1 MKSQTSTERTKASQA
16 EKYRAESEEN
26 ISAIKQNQ
34 NVHNDNSAIWSLVVS
49 RVASA
54 VHTHIA
60 REEYQRKNWVPCL
73 KIT

>member
-1 MKSQTSTERTKASQA
+1 MNSQTSTERTKASQA
-16 EKYRAESEEN
+16 EKNRAGSAEN

-34 NVHNDNSAIWSLVVS
+34 NVHNCAIWSLVVS

-60 REEYQRKNWVPCL
+60 RE
-73 KIT
+73 

>member
-1 MKSQTSTERTKASQA
+1 MNSQTSTAERTKASQA
-16 EKYRAESEEN
+16 EKNRAESAEN

-49 RVASA
+49 RVVSA

-60 REEYQRKNWVPCL
+60 RE
-73 KIT
+73 